1 MLLTMTMIFMMAA
14 SRITTCLASKPC
26 KGTACNPDD
35 FVSFIT
41 GVEVYRFLAGEH
53 PLTVNSL
60 SEMRF

>member
-1 MLLTMTMIFMMAA
+1 MSMAA

-26 KGTACNPDD
+26 TGTACNPDD